1 MYQLASAY
9 RSKGLN
15 DYSLSR
21 TTRISC
27 LYEVVANSLSRYE
40 RVKRKLSLTLL
51 VAEVLTDDH
60 DATVTTNDFALVAD
74 LLNAWLNLHGLPSF
88 IVNVRVEKIFLGV
101 TRNELL
107 VTINNATSR
116 EVIWTEF
123 YDHTILRQ
131 DTNVVLSHLS
141 ADVCKHNVS
150 IGQRYAKHC
159 VR

>member
-60 DATVTTNDFALVAD
+60 DATVTTNDFALVAN
-74 LLNAWLNLHGLPSF
+74 LLHAWLNFHDNP
-88 IVNVRVEKIFLGV
+88 
-101 TRNELL
+101 
-107 VTINNATSR
+107 
-116 EVIWTEF
+116 
-123 YDHTILRQ
+123 
-131 DTNVVLSHLS
+131 LSHLIS
-141 ADVCKHNVS
+141 KNIFTYNDK
-150 IGQRYAKHC
+150 
-159 VR
+159 